1 MNGECNDLAAKF
13 RELEVKYK
21 HNDEPE
27 LLKQQLIDQ
36 TERHEAHVKSLIAD
50 QEFHNAKYIGL
61 VSEKDRLI
69 ASQLKQIE
77 ETRKDNKELR
87 KAIHEKDEETLSM
100 EYNELKKEYDEW
112 VKAHSG
118 EQEKLVINYEQ
129 VINEKD
135 EELASLNE
143 VLQELRKKQSSKP
156 TKLTRPDATEDSFRT
171 KPRGGSARNI
181 DINNYK
187 CENPDCD
194 SIGVETIRCNICST
208 FVCED
213 CHNVPVSKVK
223 TIYNKCRTVYFLCKN
238 CDQADPTTDN
248 RSIMITNETAA
259 PVEAGGNTSTE
270 TDNPEIS
277 RTTVNC
283 GAATEKVG
291 HMMKSIQEMFEK
303 RIIQLEIKFESK
315 FDAIVEEKIAATQ
328 VVPMYS
334 QTVKEP
340 VDLRK
345 IILDQKNEEKVEDAE
360 REKRR
365 KNFIIHGLEEKGET
379 LEDIKKNDEELIS
392 QFLIKVGI
400 NKNPVSITRLGKP
413 NEKNKRTMKIVMAS
427 SDDKDFIMGNLKHLK
442 GSEYFGKT

>member
-1 MNGECNDLAAKF
+1 M
-13 RELEVKYK
+13 
-21 HNDEPE
+21 
-27 LLKQQLIDQ
+27 
-36 TERHEAHVKSLIAD
+36 
-50 QEFHNAKYIGL
+50 
-61 VSEKDRLI
+61 
-69 ASQLKQIE
+69 
-77 ETRKDNKELR
+77 
-87 KAIHEKDEETLSM
+87 
-100 EYNELKKEYDEW
+100 
-112 VKAHSG
+112 KAHSE

-156 TKLTRPDATEDSFRT
+156 TKLTHPDATGDSFRT

-181 DINNYK
+181 NINNYK
-187 CENPDCD
+187 CENPGCD
-194 SIGVETIRCNICST
+194 SIDVNTIRCNICST

-259 PVEAGGNTSTE
+259 PFEAGGNTSTE
-270 TDNPEIS
+270 TGNPEVS
-277 RTTVNC
+277 RTT
-283 GAATEKVG
+283 
-291 HMMKSIQEMFEK
+291 
-303 RIIQLEIKFESK
+303 KFESK
-315 FDAIVEEKIAATQ
+315 FDAIVEKKITATQ

-334 QTVKEP
+334 QTVKES
-340 VDLRK
+340 VDLGK

-400 NKNPVSITRLGKP
+400 NKSRLGKP

-442 GSEYFGKT
+442 GSEYFGKTRVTDDYTNGERDVIRHWVKEAEKNSAADVNKVYRGLRLVSFTRSITSQTLV